1 MDLIGYRGKSSTE
14 SASGGCPRQPRII
27 DNATDDY
34 DLALV
39 KRIRAQEEDW
49 EMAFEQL
56 VMKYQHSVLNTIY
69 RYIGN
74 YNEAEDIAQ
83 NVFIKVWHKIKTFKK
98 KAKFS
103 TWLYRIVVNQ
113 CLDYQRKKKKEGT
126 VSLDD
131 KLSEEKIPESLTV
144 ELDSEQ
150 KKKSAIIKQA
160 INELPANQ
168 RIALILSKYENK
180 SYQEIADIMGISLG
194 AVAALI
200 SRAKESLKTKLI
212 PLREKGII

>member
-1 MDLIGYRGKSSTE
+1 MKPANDLNPSHQTKFEKGII
-14 SASGGCPRQPRII
+14 RQ
-27 DNATDDY
+27 TDDY
-34 DLALV
+34 DLDLV
-39 KRIRAQEEDW
+39 KEIQTRKENWNI
-49 EMAFEQL
+49 AFEQL
-56 VMKYQHSVLNTIY
+56 VRKYQQPVLNIIY

-83 NVFIKVWHKIKTFKK
+83 EVFIKVWRKIKSFKG

-113 CLDYQRKKKKEGT
+113 CLDYKRGKKQEVV

-131 KLSEEKIPESLTV
+131 KLQEEKIPESLAGRL
-144 ELDSEQ
+144 EFEE
-150 KKKSAIIKQA
+150 KKKAIIVRQA

-180 SYQEIADIMGISLG
+180 SYQEIAQIMKVSLP
-194 AVAALI
+194 AVASVI
-200 SRAKESLKTKLI
+200 FRAKENLKVKLL
-212 PLREKGII
+212 PLRKKGII

>member
-39 KRIRAQEEDW
+39 KRIRAKEEDW
-49 EMAFEQL
+49 ELAFEQL

-83 NVFIKVWHKIKTFKK
+83 NVFIKVWHKIKTFKG

-113 CLDYQRKKKKEGT
+113 CLDYQRKKKKEGA

-131 KLSEEKIPESLTV
+131 KLSEKKIPESLTV
-144 ELDSEQ
+144 GLDSEQ